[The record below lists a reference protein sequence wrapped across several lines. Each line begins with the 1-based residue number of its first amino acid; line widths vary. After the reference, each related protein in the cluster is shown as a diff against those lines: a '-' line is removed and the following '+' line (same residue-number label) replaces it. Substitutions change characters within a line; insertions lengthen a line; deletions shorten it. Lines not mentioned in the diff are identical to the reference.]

1 MGYMRI
7 KGGFQHEWDPK
18 SYDCKIIS
26 IFNYIW
32 FIKIELTKREMY
44 FYGEIYPEQSIEY
57 IKLILKKEKRINI
70 LNQII
75 KEAKQKRI

>member
-1 MGYMRI
+1 MRI

-32 FIKIELTKREMY
+32 FIKIELTTREQY
-44 FYGEIYPEQSIEY
+44 SYGDFYPERSIEY

-75 KEAKQKRI
+75 KEAKHKSI

>member
-7 KGGFQHEWDPK
+7 KGKFQHEWDPK

-32 FIKIELTKREMY
+32 FIKIELTTREQY
-44 FYGEIYPEQSIEY
+44 FCREIYPEQSIEY

-70 LNQII
+70 LNQMI
-75 KEAKQKRI
+75 KEAKHKRI